1 MITIGEN
8 RIYLAIIHNGHMPG
22 RTGDVALR
30 SMADLNNVAPVWGG
44 AERPC
49 AALNAAWCAALNS
62 RRQFEWSH
70 FCAVRANVRP
80 WGDDWA
86 GMMLDEMR
94 RVSVDWL
101 SVVLP
106 VAGNEG
112 HTDTAIDKIGPSET
126 MTRRL
131 TMKEVHPLPHVTFSG
146 PELRETMEVPDN
158 EVIRLLTST
167 RMFVC
172 SFRQPWVEDV
182 VFKATDAIV
191 RRKGKNDK
199 PGAGVSKLLK
209 GEEWAADLFE
219 PIAEPDG
226 WVLSRWMADKNIPY
240 AATKRIPCGVLDV
253 QEWGNMVGWGTL
265 EHADWVG
272 F

>member
-44 AERPC
+44 AENPC
-49 AALNAAWCAALNS
+49 TALNAAWCAALNS

-106 VAGNEG
+106 TPGNEG
-112 HTDTAIDKIGPSET
+112 YTDAAIEKEVDGKEVL
-126 MTRRL
+126 TRRL
-131 TMKEVHPLPHVTFSG
+131 TMREVHTLPHVTFSG
-146 PELRETMEVPDN
+146 PELREPLGITEDF
-158 EVIRLLTST
+158 RLLTSS

-182 VFKATDAIV
+182 VFTSMDTIV

-209 GEEWAADLFE
+209 EEEWGADLFE
-219 PIAEPDG
+219 PISQPDG
-226 WVLSRWMADKNIPY
+226 WCLSRWMKMKNIPY
-240 AATKRIPCGVLDV
+240 AATKRIPCGVLDI
-253 QEWGNMVGWGTL
+253 QEWGNMASWGTL